1 MTELIERSRG
11 LTHNAALKNVSIFV
25 PLYLDNQCVNECQYC
40 AFRISNQTLKRSTLT
55 LLQLKNQI
63 DILVKRGYRDVLLV
77 TSERDT
83 PTSNALLTQTIEY
96 IKSHTPIAH
105 VALNIGR
112 RSLQTLRQFKKVKAD
127 TYQLYQE
134 TYDQKIYE
142 TLHLAGPKSD
152 YEMRKHLPELAIQS
166 NFKNI
171 GLGILLGLAE
181 PLADFSALQNH
192 ARELLKKYPEV
203 KLSFALPR
211 IQPLPEQKFEFSVH
225 PVSDPLLKSFIV
237 VLRKEFPQ
245 SNIVLTTRE
254 SFALRLECIE
264 LGVNRISLEAST
276 QPGGYTDG
284 KINIDSN
291 QIQFPVKE
299 NMEIT
304 RALAHMKKYSVSGL
318 EK

>member
-1 MTELIERSRG
+1 M
-11 LTHNAALKNVSIFV
+11 KNISIFV

-40 AFRISNQTLKRSTLT
+40 AFRISNQLLKRSTLT
-55 LLQLKNQI
+55 LLELKNQI

-83 PTSNALLTQTIEY
+83 SASNALLTQIIEY
-96 IKSHTPIAH
+96 IKAHTPISH

-112 RSLQTLRQFKKVKAD
+112 RSLQTLRQFKKSKAD

-134 TYDQKIYE
+134 TYDQKMYE
-142 TLHLAGPKSD
+142 ALHLAGPKSD
-152 YEMRKHLPELAIQS
+152 YEMRKHLPELAVQAG
-166 NFKNI
+166 FKNI

-181 PLADFSALQNH
+181 PLSDFEALKNH
-192 ARELLKKYPEV
+192 ARTLLKKYPDLT
-203 KLSFALPR
+203 LSFALPR
-211 IQPLPEQKFEFSVH
+211 IQPLPEQQFEFTVH

-276 QPGGYTDG
+276 QPGGYSEG
-284 KINIDSN
+284 KVKADAH

-299 NMEIT
+299 NIEIAD
-304 RALAHMKKYSVSGL
+304 ALTQMKTWSVSGL

>member
-1 MTELIERSRG
+1 M
-11 LTHNAALKNVSIFV
+11 

-40 AFRISNQTLKRSTLT
+40 AFRISNHALKRSTLS
-55 LLQLKNQI
+55 LLELKNQI

-83 PTSNALLTQTIEY
+83 PSSNALLTQIIEY
-96 IKSHTPIAH
+96 IKAHTPITH

-112 RSLQTLRQFKKVKAD
+112 RSLQTLRQFKNVKAD

-142 TLHLAGPKSD
+142 GLHLAGPKSD
-152 YEMRKHLPELAIQS
+152 YEMRRRLPEIAIQAG
-166 NFKNI
+166 FQNI
-171 GLGILLGLAE
+171 GLGILLGLAD
-181 PLADFSALQNH
+181 PLTDFSALQNH
-192 ARELLKKYPEV
+192 ARELLKKYPQI

-211 IQPLPEQKFEFSVH
+211 IQPLPEQKFEFKVY
-225 PVSDPLLKSFIV
+225 PVSDDLLKSFIV

-276 QPGGYTDG
+276 QPGGYSEG
-284 KINIDSN
+284 KIESDTN

-299 NMEIT
+299 NMEIA
-304 RALAHMKKYSVSGL
+304 RALVQMKEYSVSGL